1 MRRLAWAAILAGGVA
16 GPIAVAAESTTVPAD
31 LGEAHVRA
39 VAEMLP
45 EVPVGFGRPITDR
58 AAWRRLAGTD
68 AFRGAVRRAER
79 LLKEPMP
86 EQPDELYLD
95 FSRTGNRTRW
105 QRVAG
110 QRRGRIDTFTLAECL
125 ENKGRF
131 LLPLEETIRALCAE
145 RTWVMPAHDR
155 SLANFKGEAVTI
167 DLGSSGLAA
176 DLATALYLLGDKL
189 PTDARMRVRDNL
201 QRRIFDPYHRM
212 VAGKQSLYWL
222 RSTNNWNAVCLANVT
237 GAALATIESR
247 EERAWFIQAAR
258 TYVANFLRGFTPDG
272 YCSEGL
278 GYWHYGFGHY
288 LLLSEAIWQATGGRI
303 DLLARPEVREP
314 AMFGFRIEIAGGVC
328 PAFADCSV
336 GTEPSE
342 RMLHFIGRR
351 FRLGADPAED
361 AVLRTAD
368 SGLFGSMMYSFPN
381 SATQAPPPEKE
392 AEGLGIRTWF
402 RDAGVLIGRPRP
414 GTGCRLGVALKGGHN
429 AEHHNHNDVGSY
441 VAVVDD
447 EPVLLDPGSEVYTAR
462 TFSGRRYESNVLNSF
477 GHPVPRVAGALQ
489 QKGSKAR
496 GKVVRTEFTDEAD
509 TLVLDLRSAYSVE
522 GLETLQRTFVYS
534 RGGAGS
540 LTVTDEVSFAEPQ
553 AFETALVT
561 LGKWEREGTD
571 SLIVRW
577 RGKAVRVR
585 LEVEGGEVDLV
596 SETIEEDVRA
606 PALPTRIGIRFTEPV
621 KAARVTA
628 RIAPVKEP

>member
-110 QRRGRIDTFTLAECL
+110 QRRGRIDTFTIAECL

-131 LLPLEETIRALCAE
+131 LLPLEETILALCAE

-336 GTEPSE
+336 GAEPSE

-392 AEGLGIRTWF
+392 AEGPGIRTWF